1 LLWVTLQ
8 KSGAFQPQAGWS
20 VFLAKLLM
28 AVTVMALVLHEVA
41 TRAGDWLV
49 MPPLARMLHLVGI
62 VLLGMIVYFVSLGML
77 GFRPR
82 DFMKRVAK

>member
-1 LLWVTLQ
+1 
-8 KSGAFQPQAGWS
+8 
-20 VFLAKLLM
+20 
-28 AVTVMALVLHEVA
+28 
-41 TRAGDWLV
+41 
-49 MPPLARMLHLVGI
+49 LVGI